1 MFALAP
7 SPLPPEHTIIHKYSV
22 QCAPYNETG
31 LLIFPMLATSLGAR
45 FGGCELFA
53 VCSHRYRYIRRQCDG
68 NGNGNGNSSDDT
80 YRHIAVAVIAVSHL
94 PARRPCAHFVC
105 SPTTPALL
113 LLLLLLRFCRRSLP
127 ILFVCSLVR
136 LLLRTSTCF
145 RCEPLP
151 LPLPLSLPLALA
163 LAVLGQRL
171 WAQQSE
177 ILVRMYRQAG
187 RQRPYKR
194 ISRNWSNSIV
204 RYVGSLRPE
213 VVVWENIKE
222 PKGLLQI
229 RYAT

>member
-7 SPLPPEHTIIHKYSV
+7 SPLPPGHTIIHKYSV

-68 NGNGNGNSSDDT
+68 NGNDNGNGNSSDDT

-127 ILFVCSLVR
+127 ISFVCSLVR

-163 LAVLGQRL
+163 LAVLGSGCGLSRARYSYVCTGRL
-171 WAQQSE
+171 AGNGHTSE
-177 ILVRMYRQAG
+177 FLETG
-187 RQRPYKR
+187 RIP
-194 ISRNWSNSIV
+194 
-204 RYVGSLRPE
+204 L
-213 VVVWENIKE
+213 
-222 PKGLLQI
+222 
-229 RYAT
+229 YATSGLFGLR